1 MFRRS
6 HKRVAWRCAPTGC
19 GVLQSASAFLTPAL
33 WRGRAEG
40 RPEHQASSSASASA
54 SAAAALT
61 DCEAALQ
68 RRCKKRV
75 GAGTCPCLN
84 SAAFFLLGIFGEEAT
99 ARQLRPRWPPPDVP
113 SRSRVPSRHGCC
125 CTMFRNLG
133 CLLSLSYVR
142 VGRMRFAGR
151 GLTRILF
158 PFYSI
163 LFYLRLHF
171 PNKL

>member
-84 SAAFFLLGIFGEEAT
+84 PAAFFLLGIFGEEAVLLQRVG
-99 ARQLRPRWPPPDVP
+99 AAGLRPVNSAPCRRSAASSESMRLVAPMRMTCQQRKGAP
-113 SRSRVPSRHGCC
+113 SSRPSKRSSASHRRKAGGPRVSAATG
-125 CTMFRNLG
+125 T
-133 CLLSLSYVR
+133 
-142 VGRMRFAGR
+142 GR
-151 GLTRILF
+151 
-158 PFYSI
+158 
-163 LFYLRLHF
+163 
-171 PNKL
+171 